1 MHRFL
6 GEQQEDR
13 DPDSATATRPAV
25 VAVPTIMPLGA
36 SSRVPAERAST
47 PASWAIC
54 RAGAFPEVVV
64 AVLAVW
70 VMREAVGGVIVPVHD
85 SILS

>member
-1 MHRFL
+1 M
-6 GEQQEDR
+6 
-13 DPDSATATRPAV
+13 S
-25 VAVPTIMPLGA
+25 TIMPLGA
-36 SSRVPAERAST
+36 STGVPTERAAT

-54 RAGAFPEVVV
+54 RAGPFPEVVV

-70 VMREAVGGVIVPVHD
+70 VMREAVRGVIVPVHD